1 MSQDISLIVD
11 YHDRACVIRQFDHA
25 TRREQLFTEVASS
38 PTSLKE
44 VVDRARSE
52 SGPDGRVRWVQ
63 ESTTGWARV
72 KDLLGESVE
81 FRLANVLQMPL
92 PPKGRRRKTD
102 KIDTARMQREHLAGD
117 LPLAHQ
123 PSPECRQLRR
133 LVAFREDLVNRRT
146 ALRNWINRYLAHE
159 TWIDRAGLWSLKGQ
173 RRLRTAMAS
182 WPRTDSLV
190 IGQKLEELAR
200 IEEQLDKITT
210 EFMTA
215 YANCPEARRV
225 DAIRGIGVTAAV
237 SIVARIGPVER
248 FRTAEQ
254 LISFAGLAPGIQE
267 SDRTRRSGHIGGG
280 GTDAHLRHYLIE
292 ASIWAR
298 TLPRY
303 KPAYERIQKRKGA
316 KVGRVVVARML
327 LRSIYKILKEG
338 VSFDAG
344 EVKPVSSTA
353 VR

>member
-1 MSQDISLIVD
+1 
-11 YHDRACVIRQFDHA
+11 
-25 TRREQLFTEVASS
+25 
-38 PTSLKE
+38 
-44 VVDRARSE
+44 
-52 SGPDGRVRWVQ
+52 
-63 ESTTGWARV
+63 
-72 KDLLGESVE
+72 
-81 FRLANVLQMPL
+81 
-92 PPKGRRRKTD
+92 
-102 KIDTARMQREHLAGD
+102 
-117 LPLAHQ
+117 
-123 PSPECRQLRR
+123 
-133 LVAFREDLVNRRT
+133 
-146 ALRNWINRYLAHE
+146 
-159 TWIDRAGLWSLKGQ
+159 
-173 RRLRTAMAS
+173 MAS

-200 IEEQLDKITT
+200 IEEQLDTITT

-215 YANCPEARRV
+215 YANCPKARRV
-225 DAIRGIGVTAAV
+225 DAIRGIEGDGGGINRGTN
-237 SIVARIGPVER
+237 GPVER
-248 FRTAEQ
+248 FRNAEQ

-327 LRSIYKILKEG
+327 LRSIYKIFKEG